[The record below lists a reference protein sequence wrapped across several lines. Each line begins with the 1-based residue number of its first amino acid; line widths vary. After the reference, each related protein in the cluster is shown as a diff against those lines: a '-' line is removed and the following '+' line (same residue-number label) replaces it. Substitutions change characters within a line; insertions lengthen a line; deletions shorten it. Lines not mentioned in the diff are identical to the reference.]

1 MSTGPHEARVAEVAY
16 EVAEFQSAVDVVDE
30 AAAERL
36 GVNRTDLRVLGML
49 VRRGPMTAGQLAQA
63 CGLSRGAMT
72 TAIDRLDRAGY
83 ARRVRD
89 LRDRRSVRVKITPR
103 ARRLCTELYGPI
115 SDAGMA
121 RLRRYSDE
129 ELALLRDFL
138 RAGRRLQEEHAAR
151 IRAKRPPGAAKRTQ
165 RSC

>member
-1 MSTGPHEARVAEVAY
+1 MSSDPHAELVAEVAH

-49 VRRGPMTAGQLAQA
+49 VRRGPMTAGQLAQT
-63 CGLSRGAMT
+63 CGLSPAAMT
-72 TAIDRLDRAGY
+72 TAIDRLERAGY

-89 LRDRRSVRVKITPR
+89 LQDRRTVRVEITPR
-103 ARRLCTELYGPI
+103 ARRLCAELYGPI
-115 SDAGMA
+115 GEAGIA
-121 RLRRYSDE
+121 RLRGYSDE

-138 RAGRRLQEEHAAR
+138 RAGRHLQEEHAAR
-151 IRAKRPPGAAKRTQ
+151 IRAKRPPAAAKRTQ
-165 RSC
+165 RS

>member
-1 MSTGPHEARVAEVAY
+1 MHDQLVAEVAH

-36 GVNRTDLRVLGML
+36 GVNRTDLRALGML
-49 VRRGPMTAGQLAQA
+49 VRRGPMTAGELAEA

-72 TAIDRLDRAGY
+72 TAIDRLERADY
-83 ARRVRD
+83 ARRARD
-89 LRDRRSVRVKITPR
+89 LRDRRSVRVEATPR
-103 ARRLCTELYGPI
+103 ARRLATELYGPI
-115 SDAGMA
+115 GEAGMA

-151 IRAKRPPGAAKRTQ
+151 IRAERPPAAGAGRD
-165 RSC
+165 RS

>member
-1 MSTGPHEARVAEVAY
+1 MSSDLHAELVAEVAH

-36 GVNRTDLRVLGML
+36 GLNRTDLRVLGML
-49 VRRGPMTAGQLAQA
+49 DRRGPMTAGRLAGA
-63 CGLSRGAMT
+63 CGLTPGAMT
-72 TAIDRLDRAGY
+72 TAIDRLERAGY

-89 LRDRRSVRVKITPR
+89 LRDRRSVRVEVTPR

-115 SDAGMA
+115 GEAGMA
-121 RLRRYSDE
+121 RLRRYSDV

-151 IRAKRPPGAAKRTQ
+151 IRAKRPPAAAKRTR
-165 RSC
+165 RS